1 VTVQPR
7 NDFRTYAATVAGHF
21 SALAGQ
27 ADAIEASVALVIEA
41 LKRGNKII
49 FCGNGG
55 SAADAQHLAAEF
67 VGRYLRNRDALA
79 SIALTVDTSALTAIA
94 NDFGY
99 DHVFERQLRGLGKAG
114 DVLIGISTSGNSR
127 NVVLAVEAAKVL
139 NITTIALTGGDGG
152 TLAAMTDVA
161 IRVPSKQTNHIQ
173 EMHIAVGHY
182 LCGRVEAAVA

>member
-1 VTVQPR
+1 MTVQLR

-21 SALAGQ
+21 AALAGQ
-27 ADAIEASVALVIEA
+27 ADAVEASVALVTEA

-139 NITTIALTGGDGG
+139 NIATIALTGGDGG
-152 TLAAMTDVA
+152 VLAAMTDVA
-161 IRVPSKQTNHIQ
+161 IRVPSEQTNHIQ